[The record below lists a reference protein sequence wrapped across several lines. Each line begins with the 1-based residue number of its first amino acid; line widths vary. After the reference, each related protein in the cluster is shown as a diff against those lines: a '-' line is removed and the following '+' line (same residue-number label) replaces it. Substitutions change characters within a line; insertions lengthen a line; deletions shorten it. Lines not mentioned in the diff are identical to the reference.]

1 MLIFAPE
8 GQKHLKVTQI
18 PASWLIMWLDNF
30 DVISTEFQLLL
41 KLHSHIS
48 VSWRFCR
55 ISMISKIS
63 SLDIGPK
70 TKTQKSRK
78 ICIFGSIKFKYMWI
92 CFSITIS
99 TFWALKLEQ
108 TNKQTK
114 KNSHNK
120 KTKKNKKKT
129 QTQFNK
135 SRGVRIS
142 WKRNIAHD

>member
-1 MLIFAPE
+1 
-8 GQKHLKVTQI
+8 
-18 PASWLIMWLDNF
+18 MWLDNF
-30 DVISTEFQLLL
+30 DVISTEFQLFL

-63 SLDIGPK
+63 SLDIGLK

-78 ICIFGSIKFKYMWI
+78 ICIFWI
-92 CFSITIS
+92 YKVQIHVDLLFDHYFNILS
-99 TFWALKLEQ
+99 LK
-108 TNKQTK
+108 TGINKQTK
-114 KNSHNK
+114 QKKNSRNK

-142 WKRNIAHD
+142 